1 MEKIN
6 KIKVDNKIDTRIY
19 ALVPQKDNS
28 LKRVLLSDLK
38 KKEKLNETEVKNKM
52 EEIIKKV
59 FLANQHMVMKAIADE
74 LNVNENILY
83 YAFMR
88 NAEVRNEIMSVFERQ
103 QKYFLNKEGV

>member
-1 MEKIN
+1 MK
-6 KIKVDNKIDTRIY
+6 
-19 ALVPQKDNS
+19 
-28 LKRVLLSDLK
+28 
-38 KKEKLNETEVKNKM
+38 KLNEAEVKNKL
-52 EEIIKKV
+52 EQIVKKV

-88 NAEVRNEIMSVFERQ
+88 NAEVRNEIMSVLERQ